1 MEALTMPVGSTRDRF
16 ITDEL
21 VVAIPHQDL
30 VLGELAE
37 LADLIVNARIDKSDP
52 RLGLSLISVVHAQ
65 RASGDDEGVAL
76 NEVLGR
82 IRERCAE
89 RYDKWVPTIGK
100 NRLLERIDGAGYI
113 GGGGVD
119 GTGYIGG
126 GAVDSAGYIGG
137 GGGGVPTPCAAAD
150 LPEPPAGERGRDV
163 KVAILDTRLY
173 PHPDLAGRYYVED
186 QDALLHQADK
196 LPYHSGHATFL
207 AGLISQRAPLV
218 ELEIHNVLS
227 DERAV
232 ATAWDV
238 ATRIAQFAGSDVGVL
253 NLSLGC
259 YTDDGAAPL
268 LLARAVEL
276 LTPGVVIVA
285 AAGNHGT
292 GTSPAGR
299 LTAHTPFWP
308 AALDDVVAVGAHG
321 ADGERATFS
330 PVAPWITLSAPGVD
344 VKSTYLAGGV
354 LVPGHDG
361 EMVERTFGGYASW
374 SGTSFAAATVS
385 GEIAAGT
392 VPGVRG
398 PREALNDLLRQS
410 AGQAGADIWAYDQRA
425 G

>member
-1 MEALTMPVGSTRDRF
+1 MEALTMPAGSTRERF

-37 LADLIVNARIDKSDP
+37 LSDLIVNAGIDKSDP

-65 RASGDDEGVAL
+65 RAYGDDEGAAL
-76 NEVLGR
+76 NLVLR
-82 IRERCAE
+82 TIRERCAE
-89 RYDKWVPTIGK
+89 RYDNWVPTIGK

-126 GAVDSAGYIGG
+126 GAVDGAGYIGG
-137 GGGGVPTPCAAAD
+137 GGGGVPTPCDAAD
-150 LPEPPAGERGRDV
+150 LPESQAGERGRDV

-173 PHPDLAGRYYVED
+173 PHPDLAGRFYTKD
-186 QDALLHQADK
+186 QDALLRQSDK

-207 AGLISQRAPLV
+207 AGLITQRAPLV

-227 DERAV
+227 DERAA

-238 ATRIAQFAGSDVGVL
+238 ATRIARFAGSDVGVL

-285 AAGNHGT
+285 AAGNHGS
-292 GTSPAGR
+292 GKSPSGR
-299 LTAHTPFWP
+299 LTARTPFWP
-308 AALDDVVAVGAHG
+308 AALDDVVAVGAHD
-321 ADGERATFS
+321 ADGERAAFS

-344 VKSTYLAGGV
+344 VKSTYLAGEV
-354 LVPGHDG
+354 LVPGADG
-361 EMVERTFGGYASW
+361 ETVERAFGGYASW

-385 GEIAAGT
+385 GELAARTGAS
-392 VPGVRG
+392 VRS
-398 PREALNDLLRQS
+398 PREALDHLLGQS
-410 AGQAGADIWAYDQRA
+410 AAQAGTDIWAYDQRA

>member
-1 MEALTMPVGSTRDRF
+1 MPAGSARERF

-37 LADLIVNARIDKSDP
+37 LSDLVLSARIDKSDA
-52 RLGLSLISVVHAQ
+52 RLGLSLISLVHAP
-65 RASGDDEGVAL
+65 RDDADEVVAL
-76 NEVLGR
+76 NEVLAA
-82 IRERCAE
+82 IRKRCAA
-89 RYDKWVPTIGK
+89 RFDNWVPTIGK
-100 NRLLERIDGAGYI
+100 NRLLERIDGTGYI

-119 GTGYIGG
+119 STGYIGG
-126 GAVDSAGYIGG
+126 GSVDGAGYIGG

-173 PHPDLAGRYYVED
+173 AHPDLAGRFYTED
-186 QDALLHQADK
+186 QGSLLNQTDK

-207 AGLISQRAPLV
+207 AGLICQRAPMV

-227 DERAV
+227 DERAA

-238 ATRIAQFAGSDVGVL
+238 ATRIAQFAGSDVAVL

-276 LTPGVVIVA
+276 LTPGIVIVA
-285 AAGNHGT
+285 AAGNHGS
-292 GTSPAGR
+292 GSSPAGR

-308 AALDDVVAVGAHG
+308 AALDDVVAVGAHD
-321 ADGERATFS
+321 ADGARAPFS
-330 PVAPWITLSAPGVD
+330 PVAPWISLVAPGVD
-344 VKSTYLAGGV
+344 VKSTYLAGEV
-354 LVPGHDG
+354 LVPGYDG
-361 EMVERTFGGYASW
+361 ETVEREFGGYAAW

-410 AGQAGADIWAYDQRA
+410 AGQADADIWAYDQRA

>member
-1 MEALTMPVGSTRDRF
+1 MPAGSTTRERF

-37 LADLIVNARIDKSDP
+37 LSDLIDNVRIDRSDA
-52 RLGLSLISVVHAQ
+52 RLGLSLLSIVHSPSA
-65 RASGDDEGVAL
+65 RDDEGAAL
-76 NEVLGR
+76 NRVLR
-82 IRERCAE
+82 TIRERCAE
-89 RYDKWVPTIGK
+89 RYDNWVPTIGK
-100 NRLLERIDGAGYI
+100 NRLLEGIDGASGI
-113 GGGGVD
+113 VGGGGVD
-119 GTGYIGG
+119 
-126 GAVDSAGYIGG
+126 SASGIVGG
-137 GGGGVPTPCAAAD
+137 GGGGVPTPCDAAD
-150 LPEPPAGERGRDV
+150 LPKPPAGERGRDV

-173 PHPDLAGRYYVED
+173 PHPDLAGRFYVED
-186 QDALLHQADK
+186 QDALLHSSDT
-196 LPYHSGHATFL
+196 LPFHSGHATFL
-207 AGLISQRAPLV
+207 AGLIIQRAPLV

-268 LLARAVEL
+268 VLARAVEL

-285 AAGNHGT
+285 AAGNHGA
-292 GTSPAGR
+292 GKSPAGR
-299 LTAHTPFWP
+299 LTARTPFWP
-308 AALDDVVAVGAHG
+308 AALDDVVAVGAH
-321 ADGERATFS
+321 DEYGERATFS
-330 PVAPWITLSAPGVD
+330 PTAPWITLSAPGVD
-344 VKSTYLAGGV
+344 VKSTYLAGEV
-354 LVPGHDG
+354 LVPGDDG
-361 EMVERTFGGYASW
+361 ETVEQQFHGYASW

-410 AGQAGADIWAYDQRA
+410 AGQARADIWAYDQRS